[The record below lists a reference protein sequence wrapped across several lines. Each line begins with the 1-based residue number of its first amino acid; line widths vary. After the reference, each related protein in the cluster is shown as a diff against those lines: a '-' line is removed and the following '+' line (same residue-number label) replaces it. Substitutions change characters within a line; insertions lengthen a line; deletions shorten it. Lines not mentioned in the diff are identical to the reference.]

1 MISVPRGRQR
11 YVTKQLLGS
20 CRIVFLNRSSSII
33 NLFNLQSAIAVADL
47 AAREDKPLEGFGL
60 FGVVKEVG
68 VDDEGLAEFQSDFFP
83 HPIYRDEE

>member
-1 MISVPRGRQR
+1 MPRGRQR

-20 CRIVFLNRSSSII
+20 YCNVFLNRSSSII